1 MPLQCTCACLWYTHS
16 AVDLHLTRIDNRVI
30 IRINDVVLAYHGL
43 RISKAYSRSISSKQ
57 ELALQVFNLLLLK
70 LR

>member
-1 MPLQCTCACLWYTHS
+1 
-16 AVDLHLTRIDNRVI
+16 LTRIDNRVI